1 MDEKR
6 LAETRDYLTTW
17 LDRSRQVADAASEV
31 RRLRD
36 LLDWEL
42 QTYQARP
49 PEAVSVPTASLDKHV
64 QLVNQRIT
72 SSLPMI
78 PLIPMGGVIQVS
90 SITASSSSAFVTYVA
105 DVGRLQTPS
114 AVNFA
119 SKALAAYGA
128 LQESQQ
134 RPLQVRALLTER
146 MPSVVAKFDSAR
158 DAYDSCKS
166 GIGDRTAAAMEMR
179 TFLDGV
185 KGELFDRARG
195 HAGEN
200 MTLELA
206 AQRLF
211 LSSPTRVD
219 AEEQINQRSSLME
232 ALSAV
237 AKRRD
242 RPGSYE
248 IDALWVRT
256 LDHAYVV
263 LGALK

>member
-1 MDEKR
+1 MDEKK
-6 LAETRDYLTTW
+6 LTETRDYLTTW
-17 LDRSRQVADAASEV
+17 LDRSRQVVDAAPEV

-42 QTYQARP
+42 RTYQARP
-49 PEAVSVPTASLDKHV
+49 LEAGSVPTANLDKHV
-64 QLVNQRIT
+64 QLLNDRIT
-72 SSLPMI
+72 SSLPML
-78 PLIPMGGVIQVS
+78 PLIPAAGLTQVG
-90 SITASSSSAFVTYVA
+90 SITASSSSAFLTYVA
-105 DVGRLQTPS
+105 DVAKLQTPGT
-114 AVNFA
+114 VNYA
-119 SKALAAYGA
+119 SNALAAYGA

-134 RPLQVRALLTER
+134 RPLQVHALLTEH
-146 MPSVVAKFDSAR
+146 MPTVGARFDSAR
-158 DAYDSCKS
+158 DAYDRCKS

-185 KGELFDRARG
+185 KGELLERARG
-195 HAGEN
+195 HVGEN

-211 LSSPTRVD
+211 LSAPTKAD
-219 AEEQINQRSSLME
+219 AEEQINQRPSLVE

-242 RPGSYE
+242 EPRSYE
-248 IDALWVRT
+248 IDALWART
-256 LDHAYVV
+256 LDHAFVI